1 MARNSV
7 CLLTCVWLAVLCVD
21 ALAQAPSDGLPGFKT
36 SFVGSS
42 LACSSP
48 QTERFKVP
56 AAIATRAKLK
66 AKLLNLLHL
75 SLSDDAKGIV
85 NPSREKEIADL
96 AGKLKKDKE
105 WESMALRH

>member
-1 MARNSV
+1 MERNRV
-7 CLLTCVWLAVLCVD
+7 CFVTCVWLAFVCVD
-21 ALAQAPSDGLPGFKT
+21 ALAQTPSDGLGFKA
-36 SFVGSS
+36 SFSGSS

-66 AKLLNLLHL
+66 ARLLNLLHL